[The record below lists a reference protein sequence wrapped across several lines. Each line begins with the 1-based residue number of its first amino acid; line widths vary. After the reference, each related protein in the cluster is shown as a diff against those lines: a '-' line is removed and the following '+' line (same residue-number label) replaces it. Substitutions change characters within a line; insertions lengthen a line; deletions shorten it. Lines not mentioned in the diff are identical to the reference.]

1 MAGWLAGERR
11 RERPTHSHTTSL
23 NKSPKTLFRR
33 RRKRRRIH
41 CMIYRIQLLL
51 GQSNTTLNSQLSTQQ
66 VQNLVAFDYAT
77 ATSRRESLFL

>member
-33 RRKRRRIH
+33 RRKRRR
-41 CMIYRIQLLL
+41 RIEEKR
-51 GQSNTTLNSQLSTQQ
+51 GG
-66 VQNLVAFDYAT
+66 
-77 ATSRRESLFL
+77 EGGGGGE